1 MNSSGFIAVGSVWF
15 FIEATGLR
23 PAFAALQPPG
33 CDPRLRPAEP
43 AVFFPLC
50 GWSSWAGLETLGPR
64 RFFTA
69 LSLSSGT
76 FLSFSPFALWFLY
89 RFSRCAFG
97 IHTAIMSRRMLG
109 ATFISHHNPQTMK
122 TNITLLLAILLAS
135 PFANANFSIDTTTS
149 GTTSSVPFGTRG
161 DRPGNFQDDDA
172 DGLVDES
179 GAFNRFHTVG
189 QTFLVTAGNPRLTSF
204 SFTLFDNIPPGT
216 LGVGVADAPT
226 QFFAYVMDWDLGNLR
241 ATGSVLY
248 QSALQ
253 TSFNDGQNHTFTFS
267 PVGLDLAEGGDYVA
281 FLTQNNFER
290 NPGNN
295 LNSTVVTRNSS
306 TYAGGQL
313 VTKTDGTLSF
323 SGLTSE
329 SWSSTALSDAA
340 FSASFSVP
348 EPSSALLIL
357 TGATLCWRRRSLR
370 TYDRNA

>member
-1 MNSSGFIAVGSVWF
+1 
-15 FIEATGLR
+15 
-23 PAFAALQPPG
+23 
-33 CDPRLRPAEP
+33 
-43 AVFFPLC
+43 
-50 GWSSWAGLETLGPR
+50 
-64 RFFTA
+64 
-69 LSLSSGT
+69 
-76 FLSFSPFALWFLY
+76 
-89 RFSRCAFG
+89 
-97 IHTAIMSRRMLG
+97 MSRRMLG

-226 QFFAYVMDWDLGNLR
+226 QFFACVMDWDLGNLR

-340 FSASFSVP
+340 FSASFSVFWFSVNVQ
-348 EPSSALLIL
+348 EA
-357 TGATLCWRRRSLR
+357 GRG
-370 TYDRNA
+370 